1 MTMLILLGPAIEDS
15 VGGTGVLGGVGRSRL
30 PVRRPLHLRL
40 GYGLAARTLARF
52 GKQHI
57 FSKRLM
63 EGSGMILINLA
74 IGLLIM
80 MGCLILQITFALWS
94 VRYAVRRTD
103 EAESGMTLLAGI
115 RTLLM
120 AMVIM
125 MLGNFL
131 QIMLWGSLFF
141 WLGEFTDFHQAVY
154 HSGVNFTSLG
164 YGDVVMSTDRKL
176 LGPLEALNGIL
187 MLGLTSAAL
196 LGILQHL
203 TRNRQHARNRRY

>member
-1 MTMLILLGPAIEDS
+1 MT
-15 VGGTGVLGGVGRSRL
+15 
-30 PVRRPLHLRL
+30 
-40 GYGLAARTLARF
+40 
-52 GKQHI
+52 
-57 FSKRLM
+57 
-63 EGSGMILINLA
+63 LINLA

-80 MGCLILQITFALWS
+80 MGCLILQVTFTLWS
-94 VRYAVRRTD
+94 VHHAMRH
-103 EAESGMTLLAGI
+103 SGAPGSGITLLAGI

-131 QIMLWGSLFF
+131 QIVLWGTLFF

-164 YGDVVMSTDRKL
+164 YGDVVMSADRKL

-203 TRNRQHARNRRY
+203 TREKPHASTHRD

>member
-1 MTMLILLGPAIEDS
+1 MT
-15 VGGTGVLGGVGRSRL
+15 
-30 PVRRPLHLRL
+30 
-40 GYGLAARTLARF
+40 
-52 GKQHI
+52 
-57 FSKRLM
+57 
-63 EGSGMILINLA
+63 LINLA

-80 MGCLILQITFALWS
+80 MGCLILQVTFTLWS
-94 VRYAVRRTD
+94 VRHAMRH
-103 EAESGMTLLAGI
+103 SGAPGSGITLLAGI

-131 QIMLWGSLFF
+131 QIALWGTLFF
-141 WLGEFTDFHQAVY
+141 WLGEFREFYEAVY
-154 HSGVNFTSLG
+154 HSAVNFTSLG
-164 YGDVVMSTDRKL
+164 YGDIVMSSERKF

-203 TRNRQHARNRRY
+203 VKGQQKLHGHRD

>member
-1 MTMLILLGPAIEDS
+1 MT
-15 VGGTGVLGGVGRSRL
+15 
-30 PVRRPLHLRL
+30 
-40 GYGLAARTLARF
+40 
-52 GKQHI
+52 
-57 FSKRLM
+57 
-63 EGSGMILINLA
+63 LINLA

-80 MGCLILQITFALWS
+80 MGCLILQVTFTLWS
-94 VRYAVRRTD
+94 VRHAMRHSG
-103 EAESGMTLLAGI
+103 APGSGMTLLAGI

-131 QIMLWGSLFF
+131 QIMLWGTLFF

-164 YGDVVMSTDRKL
+164 YGDVVMSADRKL

-203 TRNRQHARNRRY
+203 TREKPHAREHRD

>member
-1 MTMLILLGPAIEDS
+1 
-15 VGGTGVLGGVGRSRL
+15 
-30 PVRRPLHLRL
+30 
-40 GYGLAARTLARF
+40 
-52 GKQHI
+52 
-57 FSKRLM
+57 
-63 EGSGMILINLA
+63 MILINLA

-80 MGCLILQITFALWS
+80 MGCLILQITFTLWS
-94 VRYAVRRTD
+94 VRYAVRH
-103 EAESGMTLLAGI
+103 SGEPGRGITLLAGI

-131 QIMLWGSLFF
+131 QIMLWGTLFF

-164 YGDVVMSTDRKL
+164 YGDVVMSAERKL

-196 LGILQHL
+196 LGILQQLTREKQH
-203 TRNRQHARNRRY
+203 TRNRRD

>member
-1 MTMLILLGPAIEDS
+1 MT
-15 VGGTGVLGGVGRSRL
+15 
-30 PVRRPLHLRL
+30 
-40 GYGLAARTLARF
+40 
-52 GKQHI
+52 
-57 FSKRLM
+57 
-63 EGSGMILINLA
+63 LINLA

-80 MGCLILQITFALWS
+80 MGCLILQVTFTLWS
-94 VRYAVRRTD
+94 VHHAMRH
-103 EAESGMTLLAGI
+103 SGAPGSGITLLAGI

-131 QIMLWGSLFF
+131 QIVLWGTLFF

-164 YGDVVMSTDRKL
+164 YGDVVMSADWKL

-196 LGILQHL
+196 LGILQYL
-203 TRNRQHARNRRY
+203 SKAKQQQQDRN